1 MNSTFFFLTIS
12 LLSALISAV
21 PIKQHVNSTLGATY
35 FITNKANNTVIVSSI
50 GQDGTLS
57 FAREIPTGGKGGSA
71 SGGADA
77 LFSQDSIIQNG
88 GVHIPFSTELNLEY
102 FCSESWR

>member
-1 MNSTFFFLTIS
+1 MYSTFLFLTTF
-12 LLSALISAV
+12 LLSAIISAV
-21 PIKQHVNSTLGATY
+21 PTKQHGNSPLGATY
-35 FITNKANNTVIVSSI
+35 FITNKANNTIIVSSI
-50 GQDGTLS
+50 GQNGTLS

-88 GVHIPFSTELNLEY
+88 GVHIPHQIELIVGS

>member
-1 MNSTFFFLTIS
+1 MYSTVFFLTIS
-12 LLSALISAV
+12 FLSALISAV
-21 PIKQHVNSTLGATY
+21 PIKQHGDSTLGATY
-35 FITNKANNTVIVSSI
+35 FITNKADNTIIVSSI
-50 GQDGTLS
+50 GQNGTLS

-88 GVHIPFSTELNLEY
+88 GVHIPFPTELTLES